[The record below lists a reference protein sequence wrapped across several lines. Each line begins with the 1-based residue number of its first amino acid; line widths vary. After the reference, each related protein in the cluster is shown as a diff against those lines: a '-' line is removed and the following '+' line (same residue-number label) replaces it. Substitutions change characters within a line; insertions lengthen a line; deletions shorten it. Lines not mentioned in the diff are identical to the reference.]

1 MVWDT
6 VKRWAGDIF
15 GGGSS
20 SPAAS
25 PSFWDFNNNSGLSFS
40 DAMNLPAVGGYG
52 SFSGGSFP
60 SDVGNIPWTTAI
72 NAPNLGYSGFNWQD
86 AIGAAQGMINTTNPS
101 NQGGSG
107 SQRITAAAQ
116 PSPGQAAIG
125 NSSFGSTIGDGYIDF
140 GNRNPIVLPPIM
152 APGQSAG
159 TRMADV
165 GSESGGGKNKLLSTA
180 LGAATG
186 FATGGPLGAV
196 LGGIG
201 GFLD

>member
-6 VKRWAGDIF
+6 VRRWAGDMF

-20 SPAAS
+20 L
-25 PSFWDFNNNSGLSFS
+25 PSNVGSSNWTSTVDAPNLGYGSFSGGSFPSNVGGLSFS
-40 DAMNLPAVGGYG
+40 DAMNLPAINY
-52 SFSGGSFP
+52 SSG
-60 SDVGNIPWTTAI
+60 
-72 NAPNLGYSGFNWQD
+72 GYSGFNWQD
-86 AIGAAQGMINTTNPS
+86 ALGAAQGIINTGQNPA

-107 SQRITAAAQ
+107 YQRITAAAQ

-165 GSESGGGKNKLLSTA
+165 GSESGGGKNKLLNTV

-186 FATGGPLGAV
+186 YAKGGPLGAIFGGASGL
-196 LGGIG
+196 LG
-201 GFLD
+201 

>member
-6 VKRWAGDIF
+6 VTKGIRWAGDIF

-20 SPAAS
+20 LPSSS
-25 PSFWDFNNNSGLSFS
+25 PSNVGGLSFS
-40 DAMNLPAVGGYG
+40 DAMNLPAIGGYG
-52 SFSGGSFP
+52 SFSGGSLP

-86 AIGAAQGMINTTNPS
+86 AIQGMINTTNPS

-107 SQRITAAAQ
+107 SQRITTAEQ
-116 PSPGQAAIG
+116 TSPGKAAIG

-152 APGQSAG
+152 APDQSAG
-159 TRMADV
+159 TRMADTE
-165 GSESGGGKNKLLSTA
+165 SASGGGKNKLLSTA

-186 FATGGPLGAV
+186 FAKGGPLGAV
-196 LGGIG
+196 LGGFG
-201 GFLD
+201 GFLG

>member
-6 VKRWAGDIF
+6 VKRLAGGIF

-20 SPAAS
+20 L
-25 PSFWDFNNNSGLSFS
+25 PSSLPSNVGSTSWTTAVN
-40 DAMNLPAVGGYG
+40 APNLGYG

-72 NAPNLGYSGFNWQD
+72 NAPNLGYSGFNWQNALGD
-86 AIGAAQGMINTTNPS
+86 AANVAQKMINTTNPS

-165 GSESGGGKNKLLSTA
+165 ESASGGGKNKLLSTA

-186 FATGGPLGAV
+186 FAQGGPLGAV
-196 LGGIG
+196 LGGLG
-201 GFLD
+201 GFLG